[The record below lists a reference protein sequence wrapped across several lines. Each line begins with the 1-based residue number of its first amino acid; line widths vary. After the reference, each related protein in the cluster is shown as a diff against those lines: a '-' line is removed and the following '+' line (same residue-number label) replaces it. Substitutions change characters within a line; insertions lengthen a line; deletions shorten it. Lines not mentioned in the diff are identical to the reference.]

1 MFPLTKWSPSKE
13 LWSLQREM
21 DELVNRVFGR
31 GEREMPFISP
41 LGRYNFPPID
51 CVREG
56 NNVVVHAD
64 LPGIEPKDVEITV
77 TGNLLTIRG
86 ERKLEKKIEEEDYF
100 LREIG
105 VGTFERSITLPVDVN
120 VEHIKANYKK
130 GLLEITLPAQTA
142 LKGKKI
148 EITMEEE
155 PRKIKA
161 A

>member
-1 MFPLTKWSPSKE
+1 MFPLTKWSPSRE

-21 DELVNRVFGR
+21 DDLINRVFGR
-31 GEREMPFISP
+31 GERGMPFLAS
-41 LGRYNFPPID
+41 LGRYNFPAID

-56 NNVVVHAD
+56 NNVIVHAE
-64 LPGIEPKDVEITV
+64 LPGIDPKDVEITV

-86 ERKLEKKIEEEDYF
+86 ERKMEKKVEEEDYF

-148 EITMEEE
+148 EISMEEE
-155 PRKIKA
+155 PKKIRA

>member
-1 MFPLTKWSPSKE
+1 MFPLTKWSPSRE

-21 DELVNRVFGR
+21 DDLINRVFGR
-31 GEREMPFISP
+31 GERGMTFLPS
-41 LGRYNFPPID
+41 LGRYNFPAID

-56 NNVVVHAD
+56 NNVIVHAE
-64 LPGIEPKDVEITV
+64 LPGIDPKDVEITV

-86 ERKLEKKIEEEDYF
+86 ERKTEKKVEEEDYF

-105 VGTFERSITLPVDVN
+105 VGTFERSITLPVEVN
-120 VEHIKANYKK
+120 TEHIKANYKK

-148 EITMEEE
+148 EITTEEE